1 MPETRGSFLLL
12 SGGMDSTTLLWWMQ
26 AQGVDEIHTVA
37 VDYGQ
42 RHRAELDCGAKLS
55 AEGGA
60 QSHRVLHLDLTQ
72 LGGNPLTDSDF
83 AVPSANEDNQIG
95 TVVPFRNML
104 FVTLSAALAETQG
117 ILDIYL
123 SPVRDDHE
131 SYRDCRRE
139 FYDLLEKTLRLGATR
154 HAEFRVHTPFVE
166 MWKKEVVRVGIEL
179 GVPYARTHTCY
190 EGIRP
195 ACGKCDACAERL
207 AAFAA
212 NCTVDPLPYK

>member
-1 MPETRGSFLLL
+1 
-12 SGGMDSTTLLWWMQ
+12 MQ
-26 AQGVDEIHTVA
+26 AQGMDEIHTVA

-42 RHRAELDCGAKLS
+42 RHRAELDCGARLS

-60 QSHRVLHLDLTQ
+60 QFHRVLQLDLTQ
-72 LGGNPLTDSDF
+72 LGGNPLTDSNF

-154 HAEFRVHTPFVE
+154 LADFRVHTPFVE

-179 GVPYARTHTCY
+179 GVPYAWTHTCY

-195 ACGKCDACAERL
+195 ACGKCDACVERL

-212 NCTVDPLPYK
+212 NCIVDPLPYK

>member
-1 MPETRGSFLLL
+1 M
-12 SGGMDSTTLLWWMQ
+12 
-26 AQGVDEIHTVA
+26 DEIHTVA

-42 RHRAELDCGAKLS
+42 RHRAELDCGARLS

-60 QSHRVLHLDLTQ
+60 QFHRVLQLDLTQ
-72 LGGNPLTDSDF
+72 LGGNPLTDSNF

-154 HAEFRVHTPFVE
+154 LADFRVHTPFVE

-179 GVPYARTHTCY
+179 GVPYAWTHTCY

-195 ACGKCDACAERL
+195 ACGKCDACVERL

>member
-1 MPETRGSFLLL
+1 
-12 SGGMDSTTLLWWMQ
+12 MQ
-26 AQGVDEIHTVA
+26 AQGMDEIHTVA

-42 RHRAELDCGAKLS
+42 RHRAELDCGARLS

-60 QSHRVLHLDLTQ
+60 QFHRVLQLDLTQ
-72 LGGNPLTDSDF
+72 LGGNPLTDSNF

-154 HAEFRVHTPFVE
+154 LADFRVHTPFVE

-179 GVPYARTHTCY
+179 GVPYAWTHTCY

-195 ACGKCDACAERL
+195 ACGKCDACVERL